1 MQDKELIMFAD
12 PAVVTVNA
20 VAKNLVR
27 INQDRYSSEYL
38 LRTATDEFRLTL
50 RNNPKRFDKRLGVT
64 VDRHNVELIHTVFPV
79 SPSTISITR
88 KAYVTFENQ
97 IGDTLTD
104 PQYVTTA
111 LLSFLT
117 AANIT
122 KLMNLE
128 S

>member
-1 MQDKELIMFAD
+1 MFTD

-38 LRTATDEFRLTL
+38 LRSSTDEFRLRI
-50 RNNPKRFDKRLGVT
+50 RNSSRTEKATGIRI
-64 VDRHNVELIHTVFPV
+64 DRHNVELTHTLFAVAPA
-79 SPSTISITR
+79 TR
-88 KAYVTFENQ
+88 SYKRFAYVVFENQ
-97 IGDTLTD
+97 EGDTLTD
-104 PQYVTTA
+104 PQYVTSA
-111 LLSFLT
+111 LLAFLT